1 MSAVVPISQKT
12 QEQEAQQAEGL
23 LRMRRLAT
31 GLLLLMVAIF
41 VAARLGEESVSW
53 MGYIRSFAEAAM
65 VGALA
70 DWFAVTALFRH
81 PLGLPIPHTAIIP
94 RNKDRLGAS
103 LGTFVQSNF
112 LSPEI
117 LSEKIAAWNIAG
129 RVSQWLAD
137 SGNSAMVA
145 DRIAGAI
152 PDVLTG
158 LNDDDVNRFIEINI
172 TSRLRAV
179 EVAPLAGSILQTLTA
194 NNKHQELFDAALRLA
209 AGLLE
214 SNRDLIRHKIREES
228 PWYVP
233 GFVDNKIYEKIITK
247 AEQTLADVNADPE
260 HELRRQFH
268 RATHDFIERL
278 RTSPEYRDRG
288 EQLKEDL
295 LNHPIVQQYFSRVWS
310 DVKQKI
316 LSDVANP
323 DSSIREQIRRAVAGF
338 GESIA
343 RDEAMRDK
351 INNWIR
357 DAAIG
362 VLSSRREEIAALI
375 SDTVRRWDAQT
386 VTRKME
392 LQVGKDLQYIRING
406 TIVGGLVGLL
416 IYTLSEIFL

>member
-1 MSAVVPISQKT
+1 MTAAPLSQKT
-12 QEQEAQQAEGL
+12 REQEEQQAIAL
-23 LRMRRLAT
+23 QRMRRLAT
-31 GLLLLMVAIF
+31 GLLLAMVAVFI
-41 VAARLGEESVSW
+41 AARIAEVSVPW
-53 MGYIRSFAEAAM
+53 FGYIRAFAEAAM

-117 LSEKIAAWNIAG
+117 LSDKIASWNIAG
-129 RVSQWLAD
+129 RVSEWLAD
-137 SGNSAMVA
+137 PDNSSMVA
-145 DRIAGAI
+145 DKIVGAI
-152 PDVLTG
+152 PDVLTA
-158 LNDDDVNRFIEINI
+158 LNDDDVNHFIEVNI

-179 EVAPLAGSILQTLTA
+179 EVAPLAGNILQTLTA
-194 NNKHQELFDAALRLA
+194 NNKHQALFDAALRLA

-214 SNRDLIRHKIREES
+214 RNRELIRHKIREES

-233 GFVDNKIYEKIITK
+233 GFVDTKIYEKIISR

-268 RATHDFIERL
+268 RATHEFIENL
-278 RTSPEYRDRG
+278 RTSVEYRERG

-310 DVKQKI
+310 DVKNKL
-316 LSDVANP
+316 LSDVARP
-323 DSSIREQIRRAVAGF
+323 DSAIREHIRRAVAGF
-338 GESIA
+338 GESLS

-351 INNWIR
+351 INGWIR
-357 DAAIG
+357 DAAIS
-362 VLSSRREEIAALI
+362 VLSTRRTEIAALI
-375 SDTVRRWDAQT
+375 SDTVRRWDAET

>member
-1 MSAVVPISQKT
+1 
-12 QEQEAQQAEGL
+12 
-23 LRMRRLAT
+23 
-31 GLLLLMVAIF
+31 
-41 VAARLGEESVSW
+41 
-53 MGYIRSFAEAAM
+53 
-65 VGALA
+65 
-70 DWFAVTALFRH
+70 
-81 PLGLPIPHTAIIP
+81 
-94 RNKDRLGAS
+94 
-103 LGTFVQSNF
+103 
-112 LSPEI
+112 
-117 LSEKIAAWNIAG
+117 
-129 RVSQWLAD
+129 
-137 SGNSAMVA
+137 
-145 DRIAGAI
+145 
-152 PDVLTG
+152 
-158 LNDDDVNRFIEINI
+158 
-172 TSRLRAV
+172 V

>member
-1 MSAVVPISQKT
+1 MSAVVPVTQKT
-12 QEQEAQQAEGL
+12 QEQEEQQAAAL
-23 LRMRRLAT
+23 QRMRRLAT
-31 GLLLLMVAIF
+31 GLLMLMVAVF
-41 VAARLGEESVSW
+41 VAARLAEESVSW
-53 MGYIRSFAEAAM
+53 LGYIRAFAEAAM

-117 LSEKIAAWNIAG
+117 LSEKIASWNIAG

-137 SGNSAMVA
+137 SDNSTMVA

-152 PDVLTG
+152 PDVLTA
-158 LNDDDVNRFIEINI
+158 LNDDDVNHFIEINI

-179 EVAPLAGSILQTLTA
+179 EVSPLLGNILQTLTA

-214 SNRDLIRHKIREES
+214 SNRELIRHKIREES

-247 AEQTLADVNADPE
+247 AEETLSDVNADPD

-268 RATHDFIERL
+268 RATHDFIEKL
-278 RTSPEYRDRG
+278 RTSPDYRDRG
-288 EQLKEDL
+288 EQLKEDM

-310 DVKQKI
+310 DIKQKI
-316 LSDVANP
+316 LGDVANP
-323 DSSIREQIRRAVAGF
+323 DSSIREHIRRAVAGF
-338 GESIA
+338 GEGMA

-357 DAAIG
+357 DAAIS

-375 SDTVRRWDAQT
+375 SDTVRRWDAET

-406 TIVGGLVGLL
+406 TLVGGLVGLL